1 MLILRL
7 CSSFFCSIALLL
19 QSFSPHF
26 LSCLDLLLHVP
37 MTAKHHSQMLHFIHL
52 LYVFT
57 DHHFLFSISFLSQH
71 PLPLVLIQFLLSTE
85 HMHYVLHD
93 TCYVIHI
100 AVMSYHSV
108 ATTVDATFVEYHH
121 WNMVFGVPPR
131 QSAVDGTLSMECHSR
146 EAHQRRA
153 SLIIPTIHKAHL
165 NFLKLHQHY
174 L

>member
-1 MLILRL
+1 
-7 CSSFFCSIALLL
+7 
-19 QSFSPHF
+19 
-26 LSCLDLLLHVP
+26 
-37 MTAKHHSQMLHFIHL
+37 MLHFIHL

-71 PLPLVLIQFLLSTE
+71 PLPLVLIQFLLSTK

-100 AVMSYHSV
+100 AVTSYHSV

-165 NFLKLHQHY
+165 NFNFQHY
-174 L
+174 LWQQKHHIYCLKHPNTHTYKRVVCI